1 MTVAYPRKLRNKMS
15 ARDILTRVVGDR
27 QIHLITLNRYRYNEQ
42 RSCKD
47 LTNLIETLN
56 GKPRELVQDLSHHVA
71 DEARHAYWLTDL
83 LVELDADIDTP
94 PGMSYINEF
103 ERLID
108 EPHNMEDAVIDA
120 IAAINVTEK
129 RGCEFFSA
137 HIHALKQAPQTE
149 ENIKIRTTIEKIFP
163 EEAGH
168 VRWGNR
174 WLAKIAAQSPEKR
187 AKVEQAKRKYIAIE
201 HAAYECGMDILAGAE
216 LRRLNNLLE
225 ITKTMT
231 VWEQTTYLME
241 KLPQTLFDP
250 QLQLTR
256 IDLAQRAWKRS
267 PQDFMD
273 KFIPMFL
280 QGMN

>member
-1 MTVAYPRKLRNKMS
+1 
-15 ARDILTRVVGDR
+15 
-27 QIHLITLNRYRYNEQ
+27 
-42 RSCKD
+42 
-47 LTNLIETLN
+47 
-56 GKPRELVQDLSHHVA
+56 
-71 DEARHAYWLTDL
+71 
-83 LVELDADIDTP
+83 
-94 PGMSYINEF
+94 
-103 ERLID
+103 
-108 EPHNMEDAVIDA
+108 
-120 IAAINVTEK
+120 
-129 RGCEFFSA
+129 
-137 HIHALKQAPQTE
+137 
-149 ENIKIRTTIEKIFP
+149 
-163 EEAGH
+163 
-168 VRWGNR
+168 
-174 WLAKIAAQSPEKR
+174 
-187 AKVEQAKRKYIAIE
+187 
-201 HAAYECGMDILAGAE
+201 MDILAGAE